1 MLSDAEAGGS
11 GTDELH
17 RRLARNL
24 RAIAKARHV
33 TLSHV
38 PDLAGVS
45 RAQFWD
51 VVAGRRSPTL
61 RFLGRVA
68 AALEV
73 DASDLLARA
82 PRGRSQSAVR

>member
-1 MLSDAEAGGS
+1 VVSAS
-11 GTDELH
+11 RDELH

-24 RAIAKARHV
+24 RAIAMARGV
-33 TLSHV
+33 TLTHV

-45 RAQFWD
+45 RAQFWN
-51 VVAGRRSPTL
+51 VMTGRSSPTL

-73 DASDLLARA
+73 DASELLAH
-82 PRGRSQSAVR
+82 PSRGRR